1 MSPIVQLLAPLTIT
15 VAVGLGPL
23 IYVLF
28 LRPPA
33 SSDNVVPLRRAA
45 ARARTRIQSGSRNNV
60 IQLPTRSPL
69 GRPTVKEP
77 AAD

>member
-1 MSPIVQLLAPLTIT
+1 MPPIVQLLAPLTIM

-33 SSDNVVPLRRAA
+33 SSDNVVRLRPAA
-45 ARARTRIQSGSRNNV
+45 VRARTRTGNRRNNV
-60 IQLPTRSPL
+60 IQLPTGSRL
-69 GRPTVKEP
+69 GRPTAKEP